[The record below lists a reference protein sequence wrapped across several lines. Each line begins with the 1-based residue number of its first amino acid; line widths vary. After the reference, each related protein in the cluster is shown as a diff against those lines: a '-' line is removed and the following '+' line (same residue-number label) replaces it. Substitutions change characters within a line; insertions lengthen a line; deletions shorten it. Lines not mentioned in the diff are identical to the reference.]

1 MKKLYCIAITI
12 LVTGVIWGG
21 QILMTHGHAKG
32 GWQGFGLGFE
42 DSAINVK
49 EKEIK
54 IHVNWE
60 RATWGIGMFHTLPQ
74 PINGKNIRAVRI
86 KAKTEKG
93 SQTKIYT
100 GVATKD
106 DASMEILRKKAL
118 PLTDQWQNFEF
129 PISEMVISKPEATSR
144 SFAESDWEK
153 IQIFKLL
160 LAKPEQGQV
169 MRDVI
174 MIRSPELIMMNE

>member
-1 MKKLYCIAITI
+1 MIVVFVTLIA
-12 LVTGVIWGG
+12 WGG
-21 QILMTHGHAKG
+21 QVLMTQGHAKG

-60 RATWGIGMFHTLPQ
+60 RATWGIGTIHSLPL
-74 PINGKNIRAVRI
+74 PMNGKNIRAIRI

-106 DASMEILRKKAL
+106 DASMEIERKKAL

-129 PISEMVISKPEATSR
+129 PVSEMVISKPEATSR
-144 SFAESDWEK
+144 SFLSADWEK
-153 IQIFKLL
+153 IQIFKVLF
-160 LAKPEQGQV
+160 AKPEKGQV

-174 MIRSPELIMMNE
+174 LIRNPELIMTNE